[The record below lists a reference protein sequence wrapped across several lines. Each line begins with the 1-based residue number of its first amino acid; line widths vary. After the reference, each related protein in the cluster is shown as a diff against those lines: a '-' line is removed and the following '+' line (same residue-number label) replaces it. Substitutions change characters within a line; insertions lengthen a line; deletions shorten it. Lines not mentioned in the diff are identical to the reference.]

1 MKIEIWSDIA
11 CPWCAIGKRRF
22 ERALDGFEPRHA
34 VEVIWRSFELDP
46 AAPPRRELSQPA
58 HLAGKYGVTLTQ
70 AQAMNARM
78 SAEAAKEGLRFDLDR
93 ARVGNTFDAHQL
105 IHFAGAHG
113 RRDEIVDRLFRA
125 YLGEGRAI
133 GEREVLVEIAAEAGL
148 DPEAARTMLASDAY
162 AAAVRADEARARV
175 FGISGVPFFAIDERV
190 GVSGAQPPEVLLG
203 VLQEAWRESAAV
215 ETATAESAAGDTSG
229 CADGYCSM

>member
-22 ERALDGFEPRHA
+22 ERALDGFEHRHA

-46 AAPPRRELSQPA
+46 AAPRRRELSQPA
-58 HLAGKYGVTLTQ
+58 HLAAKYGVTLAQ

-93 ARVGNTFDAHQL
+93 AQVGNTFDAHRL
-105 IHFAGAHG
+105 IHFAEAHG

-215 ETATAESAAGDTSG
+215 ETPTVEPAAGDTAG

>member
-22 ERALDGFEPRHA
+22 ERALEAFEHRHA
-34 VEVIWRSFELDP
+34 VDVVWRSFELDP
-46 AAPPRRELSQPA
+46 AAPRRRELSQPA
-58 HLAGKYGVTLTQ
+58 HLATKYGVTLAQ
-70 AQAMNARM
+70 AQAMNVRM

-148 DPEAARTMLASDAY
+148 DPEAVRTMLASDAY

-190 GVSGAQPPEVLLG
+190 GVSGAQPSEVLLG

-215 ETATAESAAGDTSG
+215 ETATAEPAADHAAG
-229 CADGYCSM
+229 CADGYCST